1 VVVEAVRLFKR
12 NATEREKRLD
22 WLAERIGFEPAVEFS
37 DAPSQASSDLKLR
50 IMTAQKGR
58 FGLNG

>member
-1 VVVEAVRLFKR
+1 VQ
-12 NATEREKRLD
+12 NATKREKKRD

>member
-22 WLAERIGFEPAVEFS
+22 WLAERIGFELVVAFRRTMAAS
-37 DAPSQASSDLKLR
+37 RLQASVAS
-50 IMTAQKGR
+50 TH
-58 FGLNG
+58 